1 MKPAKFD
8 YHAPTTVEETVDILR
23 DSPEEAKI
31 LAGGQSLVPSM
42 NFRLARPTILVDIN
56 NVEGIDGVS
65 VSGDRLSIGT
75 LVRHRRL
82 EQSVTNDPVGSL
94 LSAAAHFVG
103 HLPIRT
109 RGTFGGSICH
119 VDPAAEWCLI
129 ATALDAEMVAM
140 SVEGQR
146 RIAAADFFETVFT
159 TSLQPDEMLT
169 EVTLPLLGGDARIGF
184 AEFSRRAGDFAI
196 VAAAVAISVTD
207 GIIRSASL
215 GLGGVGPTA
224 VRALEAETVLVGHA
238 PSRRL
243 FDEAGTIAA
252 ANVEPLEDIHGSA
265 DYRKDLVRA
274 MVRKA
279 LDQTIEGSDAASTTA
294 AG

>member
-8 YHAPTTVEETVDILR
+8 YHAPTTVEEAVDILHAF
-23 DSPEEAKI
+23 PEEAKI

-56 NVEGIDGVS
+56 NVGGIDGVGT
-65 VSGDRLSIGT
+65 SGDRLSIGT

-82 EQSVTNDPVGSL
+82 ERSVTEDPVGSL

-129 ATALDAEMVAM
+129 ATALDAEMVAT

-169 EVTLPLLGGDARIGF
+169 EVTLPLLGGNARIGF

-196 VAAAVAISVTD
+196 VAAAVTISVTD

-224 VRALEAETVLVGHA
+224 VRAREAETVLVGHE

-243 FDEAGTIAA
+243 FDEAGAIAA

-265 DYRKDLVRA
+265 DYRKDLVRV

-279 LDQTIEGSDAASTTA
+279 LDQTLEGSDAASTTA
-294 AG
+294 VG